1 MSLQVKDRKND
12 EYKWYLLHVS
22 RLTLAAG
29 IFVNSWDDLEPVS
42 LRALKENSFFQ
53 NIPIPHVH
61 AIGPLIK
68 QDEVVT
74 EKDAEILAWLDNQP
88 PDSVLF
94 VAFGSG
100 GTLTSEQLTELAWG
114 LQMSQQRLY
123 YILILEK

>member
-22 RLTLAAG
+22 RIPLAAG

-74 EKDAEILAWLDNQP
+74 EKDAEILTWLDNQP
-88 PDSVLF
+88 SDSVLF
-94 VAFGSG
+94 VVFGSG

-114 LQMSQQRLY
+114 LEMSHQRLY
-123 YILILEK
+123 IAFLY